1 MRNLKKRILTL
12 FAATSLC
19 ISSLSIAGCGS
30 TGSSNA
36 ESDTI
41 KIGHMSD
48 LSGEMATTG
57 PWNATELAVKEINES
72 GGVLGKQIELVSVD
86 TQSDTKRYQEMAKK
100 LVLEDGVKAVFTN
113 GSSASREAIR
123 PFLEQNKT
131 VYFYNSVYEGGVAS
145 KYVFCTGGIP
155 EQQILPML
163 EYAKENNL
171 GNKVFLVSPDYNYGQ
186 ICSEWVQEYAK
197 ELGIE
202 IAGVEYIPLGVSQFS
217 STISKIQNSGA
228 DMVFTLLVGGSHYS
242 FFEQW
247 ATADIGDINIVS
259 SNLFAN
265 YEHLRFPSPTLD
277 NAYSIT
283 NYFEELD
290 TDASKEFVSKMKEN
304 YPDEEYITC
313 EMETAY
319 NAVYLWKEAVEKAGT
334 ADCDKVVEALESG
347 EISFDSPGGTITMD
361 GVSHQTTAN
370 MYIIQ
375 CTPEHKLNEVKELPD
390 QEPTYLKSIG
400 VDLRDSAPNKQ
411 FSPLEDK

>member
-1 MRNLKKRILTL
+1 MKKILKKVLSVITVS
-12 FAATSLC
+12 SLC
-19 ISSLSIAGCGS
+19 MASLSIAGCGKS
-30 TGSSNA
+30 AGSS
-36 ESDTI
+36 EEEDTI

-48 LSGEMATTG
+48 LSGEMASTG
-57 PWNATELAVKEINES
+57 PWNATELAVEEINEA
-72 GGVLGKQIELVSVD
+72 GGVLGKKLELIAVD

-123 PFLEQNKT
+123 PFLEQNET

-155 EQQILPML
+155 EQQVLPML
-163 EYAKENNL
+163 EYAKSNGL
-171 GNKVFLVSPDYNYGQ
+171 GEKIFLVSPDYNYGQ

-197 ELGIE
+197 ELDLE
-202 IAGVEYIPLGVSQFS
+202 VVGVEYIPLGVSSFS
-217 STISKIQNSGA
+217 STISKIQSSGA

-247 ATADIGDINIVS
+247 GTANISGINIIS

-277 NAYSIT
+277 NAYSII
-283 NYFEELD
+283 NYYEELD
-290 TDASKEFVSKMKEN
+290 TDASKEFVQKMKEK

-361 GVSHQTTAN
+361 GQTHQATAN
-370 MYIIQ
+370 MYVVQ
-375 CTPEHKLNEVKELPD
+375 CDTEHKLQQKEELLNM
-390 QEPTYLKSIG
+390 ESTYLKDLGI
-400 VDLRDSAPNKQ
+400 DLREDAPNKQ
-411 FSPLEDK
+411 FSPLEDE